1 MKVLTLVT
9 QKGGSGK
16 STLAANL
23 AVAAGEDKERV
34 FVLELDR
41 QGTLSR
47 WADRREP
54 DTPGFDRITSESALD
69 TALTT
74 LASHKITLTI
84 IDTPGADN
92 PLVTA
97 AIRAA
102 DLCLVPTR
110 PTAADLEATQPTLE
124 AVAATRRKFAFV
136 LSQTAPTRSSRL
148 SEAAA
153 GLKVL
158 GVLAEPP
165 IAQRNDHQDAIG
177 AGQGVTEFNPS
188 GKAAEEIRALW
199 AWVKHKM
206 KDKP

>member
-23 AVAAGEDKERV
+23 AVAAEQSGERV
-34 FVLELDR
+34 FTIELDR
-41 QGTLSR
+41 QGTLAR
-47 WADRREP
+47 WMDRREAE
-54 DTPGFDRITSESALD
+54 TIGFDRVNSEAELDAAL
-69 TALTT
+69 AT
-74 LASHKITLTI
+74 LAAQHFTLAI
-84 IDTPGADN
+84 IDTPGTDS
-92 PLVTA
+92 PLVTS

-110 PTAADLEATQPTLE
+110 PTPADLEATQPTLE
-124 AVAATRRKFAFV
+124 AIQATRRRFAFV
-136 LSQTAPTRSSRL
+136 LNQTPSRSTRL

-158 GVLAEPP
+158 GVLAEPS

-177 AGQGVTEFNPS
+177 SGLGVTEFNPS

-199 AWVKHKM
+199 IWVQRKM
-206 KDKP
+206 KG